1 MEWQSAE
8 HMTVGPLS
16 GSNAP
21 PMEVGLSKNLVAI
34 QLVARDLLTRVQGER
49 IPTALQYQQLIGVG
63 SGTVQKALRT
73 LQVTGAVSLRSR
85 GHVGTTLVSVDLPKL
100 WALAALGAPTA
111 VLPVPT
117 SPELMGLARALR
129 FEFRRLGIPF
139 QALYTYGS
147 SRRLALVESG
157 EADFTALSATAAEEA
172 VMKSDGAWF
181 ASSLGPH
188 SYYYQRS
195 WVVITRP
202 GVDPNDRRALRR
214 VGVDRHSHDQ
224 TVLTEAEFPMSEGH
238 RHIDGDYTYMPA
250 KVATGKL
257 DAMVWHKSA
266 LAIPLEAA
274 AISSR
279 PLSAPLAVRLVKQMT
294 TAMLVARS
302 NRLELRRMFELLD
315 RDSLAALHGEPST
328 GEIPPFY

>member
-1 MEWQSAE
+1 
-8 HMTVGPLS
+8 
-16 GSNAP
+16 
-21 PMEVGLSKNLVAI
+21 MEVGVSKNLVAV
-34 QLVARDLLTRVQGER
+34 QLVARDLLTRVRGER

-73 LQVTGAVSLRSR
+73 LESTGAVSLRSR
-85 GHVGTTLVSVDLPKL
+85 GHVGTILVSVDLPKL

-129 FEFRRLGIPF
+129 LELRRLGIPF

-157 EADFTALSATAAEEA
+157 EADFTALSAIAADEVVA
-172 VMKSDGAWF
+172 KSDGAWS
-181 ASSLGPH
+181 AAALGPN

-195 WVVITRP
+195 WIVITRP
-202 GVDPNDRRALRR
+202 GIDPHDRRALRR

-224 TVLTEAEFPMSEGH
+224 TVLTEAEFSMRDGH
-238 RHIDGDYTYMPA
+238 RLVDGDYTYMPA
-250 KVATGKL
+250 RVATGKL
-257 DAMVWHKSA
+257 DAMVWHKSV
-266 LAIPLEAA
+266 LAIPIEAA
-274 AISSR
+274 GMGSR
-279 PLSAPLAVRLVKQMT
+279 PLETPLAVRLVKQMA
-294 TAMLVARS
+294 TAMLVAKS
-302 NRLELRRMFELLD
+302 DRLELQRLFELLD
-315 RDSLAALHGEPST
+315 RDALLAWQRELRT